1 MLKYIKMPQRKIA
14 VIAGASG
21 LIGSRLLE
29 QLLGSP
35 EYTRVISIGRRQ
47 LPLKNEKLEQ
57 LISDF
62 SDLKKYDIWTETS
75 VVFCCI
81 GTTMKKAGSKE
92 AFRRVDYEIPVR
104 LAEAASLADAQFHL
118 VSSIGASVTTSNF
131 YLHTKGETEAFL
143 RSAGLRSVH
152 IYRPSLLLGKRAEFR
167 FGEKLGTWLYGAF
180 SWLMLG
186 PLRKYKGIQA
196 DKVAA
201 AMLHFSLAKTEEGV
215 FIHENNELLDLS

>member
-1 MLKYIKMPQRKIA
+1 MLKYIKMPQRKTA

-35 EYTRVISIGRRQ
+35 EYSRVISIGRRK
-47 LPLKNEKLEQ
+47 LTLKDEKLEQ
-57 LISDF
+57 VLSDF
-62 SDLKKYDIWTETS
+62 SDLKKYDFWTETR

-118 VSSIGASVTTSNF
+118 VSSIGASAESSNF

-143 RSAGLRSVH
+143 RNAGLRSVH
-152 IYRPSLLLGKRAEFR
+152 IYRPSLLLGKRSEFR
-167 FGEKLGTWLYGAF
+167 FGEKLGIWLYGAF

-196 DKVAA
+196 SRVAA
-201 AMLHFSLAKTEEGV
+201 AMLYFSLCKPEAGV
-215 FIHENNELLDLS
+215 FVHENNELLDT